1 MQKIAFALQ
10 HVVIVCILFTVG
22 CAAPAF
28 LTNPSTSAEQPSEQ
42 EETSQ
47 TLSAINTWNGIHI
60 SKITQKWGK
69 PHSVTDDGADSK
81 IYTWPLKLPVHE
93 FLADPGAAA
102 SSTRLHP
109 SSMRPG
115 AAGIHPVS
123 MDDLY
128 ELVFYTNPEGIVQK
142 TLLKESTTSG
152 FARPQNRRKPA
163 R

>member
-10 HVVIVCILFTVG
+10 HVFMVCILFTVG

-28 LTNPSTSAEQPSEQ
+28 LMNSPTPADQPSEQ
-42 EETSQ
+42 EEIAQ

-60 SKITQKWGK
+60 SKIIQKWGK
-69 PHSVTDDGADSK
+69 PHRVTDDGADSK

-123 MDDLY
+123 MDALY
-128 ELVFYTNPEGIVQK
+128 ELTFYTNPKGIVQK

-152 FARPQNRRKPA
+152 FSRPA
-163 R
+163 RK